1 MAPPSTKLAP
11 DSLLRAV
18 KAGKTAKHAGS
29 SDDAAALS
37 RLRDVA
43 NSFAKA
49 DLKLDLELRDRQMGQ
64 TALSLAAEK
73 CVPIQRCTAA
83 LSERLLAEDTC
94 PASATS
100 PPSGAT

>member
-73 CVPIQRCTAA
+73 CVPIHRCTARSS
-83 LSERLLAEDTC
+83 L
-94 PASATS
+94 
-100 PPSGAT
+100 